1 MHKIRCAGS
10 SYGKGSDSVTR
21 YIARRV
27 LQVVPVVI
35 GLSIVV
41 FLMLRLIPGD
51 VVDVILGTEGA
62 ASPERL
68 AQLRKTFGLDRPY
81 YQQYLEWAGGIMTG
95 DLGRSIRTSRPI
107 LPDILARF
115 PVTLQM
121 TGLAMLVSLLLAIPL
136 GVLSAVRRYTRAD
149 TLVRVVGLIGLSIPN
164 FWLATMLVLFVSTY
178 WRGVLPTSGYVYPS
192 QDLFGSFRSVLL
204 PALALGAA
212 NMAILMRMTRS
223 SMLEVLRQEY
233 VTTARAKGLVER
245 VVVYRHALRNAMIP
259 VITVAGLQVG
269 YLLGGAIIVEQIFA
283 LPGVGTLI
291 LNGITQRDYPVVQAG
306 VLFVATSFVLVN
318 LAVDILYAFLDPK
331 IHYG

>member
-1 MHKIRCAGS
+1 M
-10 SYGKGSDSVTR
+10 
-21 YIARRV
+21 
-27 LQVVPVVI
+27 LQVIPVVF
-35 GLSIVV
+35 GLSVAV

-68 AQLRKTFGLDRPY
+68 EQLRAMFGLDRPY
-81 YQQYLEWAGGIMTG
+81 YVQYLDWAGGLVTG
-95 DLGRSIRTSRPI
+95 DFGRSIRTSRPI
-107 LPDILARF
+107 LPDILSRF
-115 PVTLQM
+115 PVTLQL
-121 TGLAMLVSLLLAIPL
+121 TSLAMLMSLALAIPL
-136 GVLSAVRRYTRAD
+136 GVLSAVKRYTRAD
-149 TLVRVVGLIGLSIPN
+149 TLVRVIGLLGLSVPN
-164 FWLATMLVLFVSTY
+164 FWLATMLILLFWTA
-178 WRGVLPTSGYVYPS
+178 WRGVLPTSGYVYLG
-192 QDLFGSFRSVLL
+192 QDFFGSFRSVLL

-245 VVVYRHALRNAMIP
+245 AVVYRHALRNALIP
-259 VITVAGLQVG
+259 VITVAGVQVG
-269 YLLGGAIIVEQIFA
+269 YLLGGAIIVEQIFS

-318 LAVDILYAFLDPK
+318 LTVDIVYAYLDTK

>member
-1 MHKIRCAGS
+1 MTR
-10 SYGKGSDSVTR
+10 SVV
-21 YIARRV
+21 RRV
-27 LQVVPVVI
+27 LQVVPVVF
-35 GLSIVV
+35 GLSVAV

-68 AQLRKTFGLDRPY
+68 AQIRRMFGLDRPY
-81 YQQYLEWAGGIMTG
+81 HEQYLDWAGGIVTG
-95 DLGRSIRTSRPI
+95 DFGRSIRTSRPI

-115 PVTLQM
+115 PVTLQL
-121 TGLAMLVSLLLAIPL
+121 TGLAMLVSLALAIPL

-149 TLVRVVGLIGLSIPN
+149 TLVRVIGLLGLSIPN
-164 FWLATMLVLFVSTY
+164 FWLATMLILFVSTY

-192 QDLFGSFRSVLL
+192 QDLLGSFRSVLL

-245 VVVYRHALRNAMIP
+245 AVVYRHALRNALIP
-259 VITVAGLQVG
+259 VITVAGVQVG
-269 YLLGGAIIVEQIFA
+269 YLLGGAIIVEQIFS

-306 VLFVATSFVLVN
+306 VMFVATSFVLVN
-318 LAVDILYAFLDPK
+318 LAVDILYAYLDPK

>member
-1 MHKIRCAGS
+1 
-10 SYGKGSDSVTR
+10 VTR
-21 YIARRV
+21 YVIRRI
-27 LQVVPVVI
+27 LQVVPVVF
-35 GLSIVV
+35 GLSVAV

-62 ASPERL
+62 ASPERM
-68 AQLRKTFGLDRPY
+68 AQIRRLFGLDRPY
-81 YQQYLEWAGGIMTG
+81 HEQYLDWVGGLLTG

-107 LPDILARF
+107 LPDLLARF
-115 PVTLQM
+115 PVTIQLTSM
-121 TGLAMLVSLLLAIPL
+121 AMLVSLLLAIPL

-149 TLVRVVGLIGLSIPN
+149 TVVRVVGLLGLSIPN
-164 FWLATMLVLFVSTY
+164 FWLATMLILLFSTTL
-178 WRGVLPTSGYVYPS
+178 RGVLPTSGYIYPS
-192 QDLFGSFRSVLL
+192 QDLLGSFRSVLL

-245 VVVYRHALRNAMIP
+245 TVVYRHALRNALIP
-259 VITVAGLQVG
+259 VITVAGVQVG
-269 YLLGGAIIVEQIFA
+269 YLLGGAIIVEQIFS

-306 VLFVATSFVLVN
+306 VLFIATSFVLVN
-318 LAVDILYAFLDPK
+318 LAVDILYAYLDPK

>member
-1 MHKIRCAGS
+1 M
-10 SYGKGSDSVTR
+10 
-21 YIARRV
+21 
-27 LQVVPVVI
+27 LQVIPVVF
-35 GLSIVV
+35 GLSVAV

-68 AQLRKTFGLDRPY
+68 AQIRAMFGLDRPY
-81 YQQYLEWAGGIMTG
+81 YVQYLDWAGGLVTG
-95 DLGRSIRTSRPI
+95 DFGRSIRTSRPI
-107 LPDILARF
+107 LPDILNRF
-115 PVTLQM
+115 PVTLQL
-121 TGLAMLVSLLLAIPL
+121 TGLAMLMSLMLAIPL
-136 GVLSAVRRYTRAD
+136 GVLSAVKRYTRAD
-149 TLVRVVGLIGLSIPN
+149 TLVRVIGLLGLSIPN
-164 FWLATMLVLFVSTY
+164 FWLATMLILLFSTA
-178 WRGVLPTSGYVYPS
+178 WRGVLPTSGYVYPG
-192 QDLFGSFRSVLL
+192 QDFFGSFRSVLL

-245 VVVYRHALRNAMIP
+245 AVVYRHALRNALIP
-259 VITVAGLQVG
+259 VITVAGVQVG
-269 YLLGGAIIVEQIFA
+269 YLLGGAIIVEQIFS

-318 LAVDILYAFLDPK
+318 LAVDILYAYLDPK